1 MRRLRLLHPDPA
13 NRLPRMFFPD
23 SRCLDLAAPLVAARR
38 RRRPSARSFGLIAI
52 ACTLPALGCGT
63 PQTDVV
69 LDNDYP
75 MSPTDALVVYRAAW
89 QAVTFQ
95 GPIAPGSSS
104 DPQSTIAASENT
116 AYVVLA
122 PGWDPASAA
131 APTSFV
137 VLQSRQG
144 FAVHLNNTL
153 HIPVDDATFI
163 GNCAAKSF
171 LSQAQA
177 DFITQLVFPSDVLDA
192 GGQTLVGFA
201 SLHYD
206 AATCKATPIGDARAP

>member
-1 MRRLRLLHPDPA
+1 MFRPASGRPDRTGPLLD
-13 NRLPRMFFPD
+13 
-23 SRCLDLAAPLVAARR
+23 ARG
-38 RRRPSARSFGLIAI
+38 RRRPSAKSLGLTAI
-52 ACTLPALGCGT
+52 ACALAAMGCDT

-89 QAVTFQ
+89 QAILFQ
-95 GPIAPGSSS
+95 GPIVPGSSS
-104 DPQSTIAASENT
+104 APQSTIAASENT

-122 PGWDPASAA
+122 PGWDPESGA

-144 FAVHLNNTL
+144 FGVHLNNTL
-153 HIPVDDATFI
+153 HIPVDDVAFV
-163 GNCAAKSF
+163 GNCAAGSF

-177 DFITQLVFPSDVLDA
+177 DFITQFVFPSD
-192 GGQTLVGFA
+192 FA
-201 SLHYD
+201 SLRYD
-206 AATCKATPIGDARAP
+206 AASCTTTPIGDARAP

>member
-1 MRRLRLLHPDPA
+1 M
-13 NRLPRMFFPD
+13 M
-23 SRCLDLAAPLVAARR
+23 
-38 RRRPSARSFGLIAI
+38 AI
-52 ACTLPALGCGT
+52 ACTLPAIGCDT
-63 PQTDVV
+63 PHTDVV

-75 MSPTDALVVYRAAW
+75 VSRTDALVVYRASW

-95 GPIAPGSSS
+95 DPIAPGSSS
-104 DPQSTIAASENT
+104 DLQSTVAASENT

-122 PGWDPASAA
+122 PGWDPASAV

-144 FAVHLNNTL
+144 FGVHLNNTL
-153 HIPVDDATFI
+153 HISVDDMTFI
-163 GNCAAKSF
+163 GNCAADSF

-177 DFITQLVFPSDVLDA
+177 DFITQLVFPAD
-192 GGQTLVGFA
+192 FA

-206 AATCKATPIGDARAP
+206 AASCKTTPIGDARAP